1 MFFLIDLRALGANT
15 NNTFDSD
22 ATDYS
27 ISMDPEQSHSNKKR
41 FSKKKS
47 ADLDIEAR
55 TMFKE
60 ISINLYECNL
70 CLKVSSLKCSLINN

>member
-1 MFFLIDLRALGANT
+1 MLFLIDACTLGVTANNT
-15 NNTFDSD
+15 NDSD

-27 ISMDPEQSHSNKKR
+27 ITMDPEQSHSNKKR

-47 ADLDIEAR
+47 EDLDTETR

-60 ISINLYECNL
+60 ILKNVFECNL
-70 CLKVSSLKCSLINN
+70 CLKVLSH

>member
-1 MFFLIDLRALGANT
+1 MIANNT
-15 NNTFDSD
+15 NDSD

-27 ISMDPEQSHSNKKR
+27 TSMDPEQNHSNKKR

-47 ADLDIEAR
+47 ENLDIEAR

-60 ISINLYECNL
+60 ISKNVFECNI
-70 CLKVSSLKCSLINN
+70 CHKVFSSKH